1 MSNSDKITLSDTKD
15 WDEWYENMS
24 FIIHLHDFEC
34 YMTLNEDP
42 AIADVFG
49 SSIAK
54 ERKVM
59 DSDGLST
66 RLNYNVFF
74 GSPEESIAPGIPP
87 NPRMARYVESLIIR
101 WIMKVCRCLQYPSI
115 SRKTVEDQ
123 TTTIA
128 RSILSSNVGIHPSQ
142 TLERTLHQVALHTTS
157 LKYIAKMMV
166 NLCDSM
172 PPTNGRTCINPTHLC
187 IKDGHHAFI
196 YDLTGFTSSLHEQRH
211 FVDRLAEYCHGNAVK
226 IVDAWSGVIDIDLGD
241 LIKEYNTLNN
251 QGQYSQKQACG
262 KDIPML
268 LHCTAGFLGVYGNI
282 ANATFLHG
290 ITILQLY
297 DDDELLNVAGDD
309 GIGDSGDDEEVFTLL
324 RYLGTLEMLK
334 SFSTH
339 EEGYPLEMT
348 DITAGQSTTPRNF
361 DLIAHPPLSTSY
373 TTRMRS
379 ILGTQSFPQ

>member
-1 MSNSDKITLSDTKD
+1 
-15 WDEWYENMS
+15 
-24 FIIHLHDFEC
+24 
-34 YMTLNEDP
+34 
-42 AIADVFG
+42 
-49 SSIAK
+49 
-54 ERKVM
+54 
-59 DSDGLST
+59 
-66 RLNYNVFF
+66 
-74 GSPEESIAPGIPP
+74 
-87 NPRMARYVESLIIR
+87 
-101 WIMKVCRCLQYPSI
+101 
-115 SRKTVEDQ
+115 
-123 TTTIA
+123 
-128 RSILSSNVGIHPSQ
+128 
-142 TLERTLHQVALHTTS
+142 
-157 LKYIAKMMV
+157 MMV

-324 RYLGTLEMLK
+324 SWAINYSKEL
-334 SFSTH
+334 
-339 EEGYPLEMT
+339 
-348 DITAGQSTTPRNF
+348 
-361 DLIAHPPLSTSY
+361 
-373 TTRMRS
+373 
-379 ILGTQSFPQ
+379 